1 MAGRLGGPV
10 AALLTAVVA
19 ARTDGNALFMVNIVE
34 HLVQQGVVVRRAG
47 QWTLR
52 EGAEAP
58 GASLPEGLRVL
69 LLRRIEARCSICAF
83 CSVRSW
89 LLSWAKA
96 WQDAVWYFWMTFWA
110 TFSMIGNDSCALAR
124 LTCSRKGTHTNRA
137 ARLIIAVSL
146 PDPKRSNGGRGAPE
160 AFP

>member
-1 MAGRLGGPV
+1 
-10 AALLTAVVA
+10 
-19 ARTDGNALFMVNIVE
+19 MVNIVE

-83 CSVRSW
+83 
-89 LLSWAKA
+89 LLG
-96 WQDAVWYFWMTFWA
+96 QE
-110 TFSMIGNDSCALAR
+110 LA
-124 LTCSRKGTHTNRA
+124 
-137 ARLIIAVSL
+137 SL
-146 PDPKRSNGGRGAPE
+146 LGQGLAGRGLVFLDDFLGDLLHDRERFLRTGKAHVQP
-160 AFP
+160 